1 MIGTI
6 LCFFGFHKWRPVKGA
21 QMRIDW
27 RSKWEAYEVCDGEC
41 RRCEATAEIRRDYY
55 W

>member
-6 LCFFGFHKWRPVKGA
+6 LCFLGFHKWRPVKGA
-21 QMRIDW
+21 KMSIDW
-27 RSKWEAYEVCDGEC
+27 RSKWEAYEVCDGRC
-41 RRCEATAEIRRDYY
+41 TRCERTAEIRRDYY